1 MAETVINNNPG
12 EGQNPERVVERRDG
26 GSGVILGVVIAIIV
40 LILLF
45 LFVIPGLGGGAGSGT
60 DTEAPS
66 GGTTIE
72 VPENVNVNTGGE

>member
-12 EGQNPERVVERRDG
+12 EGPERVVERRDG

-45 LFVIPGLGGGAGSGT
+45 LFVIPNMGGGSGAGTGSGAGSG
-60 DTEAPS
+60 

-72 VPENVNVNTGGE
+72 VPDEVNVNADVK